1 MANIDEYIKNPNT
14 FIKDLNRSIE
24 RHIKANE
31 ISKSAEWKA
40 RNDGTK
46 VSGSIFSQCVRK
58 AFYAYFTP
66 PSDGEFSIEA
76 RKRMYLGYINEEIL
90 LGAMKG
96 DPANMDVTVH
106 HEQNVLPVNIT
117 ITRDDVLLSST
128 TDFVLE
134 YQSSSVETD
143 TEPKSGE
150 SIYVPLEVKS
160 TEASDY
166 RPAKKWWDEFSGY
179 DSHRRQI
186 LQWMYYAKENGM
198 NVPFGVLFYS
208 RRSNYD
214 CKEFIFLDAEEAP
227 FSPTGD
233 SRIEVYRDWI
243 PEVEKRIGEIVHS
256 IKNKTIPVFPSDVPV
271 WLCNSCSFKGDCFAN
286 K

>member
-1 MANIDEYIKNPNT
+1 MSKIDEYIKNPSL
-14 FIKDLNRSIE
+14 FIKDLNKSVEI
-24 RHIKANE
+24 HIKNNE
-31 ISKSAEWKA
+31 ILKSAEWKA

-134 YQSSSVETD
+134 YPQE
-143 TEPKSGE
+143 GGN
-150 SIYVPLEVKS
+150 IYVPLEVKS

-166 RPAKKWWDEFSGY
+166 RPAKHWWAEFTGY

-227 FSPTGD
+227 FSPAGD

-256 IKNKTIPVFPSDVPV
+256 IKNKTIPVFPTDVPK
-271 WLCNSCSFKGDCFAN
+271 WLCDSCSFKTDCWSN